1 MKKLILIG
9 ITVGIASLAQATSV
23 TLDSGTALNGT
34 YAYLYQVPIS
44 LSSGYSIS
52 SATLSFN
59 SIGGANGYV
68 IYSDLI
74 KLDNST
80 TTPSDGDASGDYFQN
95 TSPYKGNLDPLGT
108 KNFTSTTAQSWSYV
122 FTPAELT
129 DLNNTVTSLYGFDI
143 GIDPDCTFSV
153 CSIVFSYDIIK
164 KNGGSVPDQAMTAG
178 LLGMSFLGLLAF
190 RRKLAFN

>member
-1 MKKLILIG
+1 MLIG

-52 SATLSFN
+52 DATLSFN

-108 KNFTSTTAQSWSYV
+108 KNFTSTTAQSWSYN
-122 FTPAELT
+122 FTSAELA
-129 DLNNTVTSLYGFDI
+129 DLNATLTSYGGFDI

-164 KNGGSVPDQAMTAG
+164 TNGGSVPDQAMTAG